1 MATIKEDYVSFEV
14 AKMLKDKGFDGDT
27 SSCYILEDGTHH
39 IMSDKV
45 VQSEYYESQDSN
57 EHGHLIQAPT
67 HQMAMKWLREMHK
80 IQICVEQNP
89 YDAWHYWGFSMSYI
103 DEKINELPNPTQAFI
118 HICPT
123 KIPNNCYKTYEEAVE
138 AALKYT
144 LENLI

>member
-1 MATIKEDYVSFEV
+1 MIIEDYVSFET
-14 AKMLKDKGFDGDT
+14 AKLLKEKGFNEKCEY
-27 SSCYILEDGTHH
+27 CYAYFDDNNIRVFELRPNKNAQNLAENRYPY
-39 IMSDKV
+39 V
-45 VQSEYYESQDSN
+45 
-57 EHGHLIQAPT
+57 T
-67 HQMAMKWLREMHK
+67 HQMAMKWLREVHK

-123 KIPNNCYKTYEEAVE
+123 KLPNNCYKTYEQAVE
-138 AALKYT
+138 AALKYS

>member
-1 MATIKEDYVSFEV
+1 MIKEDYCSFEV
-14 AKMLKDKGFDGDT
+14 AKLLKEKGFVE
-27 SSCYILEDGTHH
+27 SCYGRY
-39 IMSDKV
+39 SV
-45 VQSEYYESQDSN
+45 RSEEFHLDTTKPCNNGSN
-57 EHGHLIQAPT
+57 FLYCAPT
-67 HQMAMKWLREMHK
+67 HQTAMKWLREVHK

-138 AALKYT
+138 AALKYA